1 MLAIIAG
8 QGALPAMLYEHLAA
22 AGATPV
28 VAEIDGYPTTLPG
41 RDRIRFRLETIGT
54 MLSELQSRGVTEVCL
69 AGRIARP
76 AFDLNAV
83 DEATQRF
90 IALIANAL
98 QDGDDGA
105 LRAGLDILE
114 NAGFKV
120 CAAQDILP
128 DLTPPPGI
136 LSDNQPTSRDR
147 ADAERGAAIMA
158 ALGGSDVGQAC
169 VVAGRQAIAIE
180 AAGGT
185 DWMLRSI
192 SDGQR
197 PEGPSG
203 GILFKAPKA
212 GQDRR
217 ADMPVIGPET
227 VHQAARAGLA
237 GIVVEAGGVLVLGL
251 EATREAARAEGLFL
265 WVRKAS

>member
-22 AGATPV
+22 AGTTPV
-28 VAEIDGYPTTLPG
+28 VVEFDGYPTILPG
-41 RDRIRFRLETIGT
+41 QDRVQFRLETIGT
-54 MLSELQSRGVTEVCL
+54 MLSELRSRRVTEVCL
-69 AGRIARP
+69 AGRIPRP
-76 AFDLNAV
+76 SFDLSAV
-83 DEATQRF
+83 DEATQRL
-90 IALIANAL
+90 IPIIANAL
-98 QDGDDGA
+98 QSGDDGA

-120 CAAQDILP
+120 CAAQDLLP

-136 LSDNQPTSRDR
+136 LSDIQPSSSDR
-147 ADAERGAAIMA
+147 ADAERGASIMA
-158 ALGGSDVGQAC
+158 AMGGVDVGQAC
-169 VVAGRQAIAIE
+169 VVAGRQAIAVE
-180 AAGGT
+180 ALGGT

-237 GIVVEAGGVLVLGL
+237 GIVIEAGGVLVLGL
-251 EATREAARAEGLFL
+251 AATREAALAEGLFL